1 MTGPCAGSMERRAHP
16 TAHNDAREKEVGHMA
31 YNDDTMI
38 SPNIEALLDRV
49 DSKFTLVTLAS
60 RRARQIN
67 SYFHQLSDGSGS
79 NVPPQV
85 TTSARKPLSI
95 AFEEIGT
102 DKISYDPL
110 SAEELASM
118 EAVPNAD
125 PIVAVVETAAAR
137 PAESDGDE
145 AS

>member
-1 MTGPCAGSMERRAHP
+1 
-16 TAHNDAREKEVGHMA
+16 MA

>member
-1 MTGPCAGSMERRAHP
+1 
-16 TAHNDAREKEVGHMA
+16 MA
-31 YNDDTMI
+31 YDDDTMI
-38 SPNIEALLDRV
+38 NPNVEELLDRV

-95 AFEEIGT
+95 AFEEIDA
-102 DKISYDPL
+102 DKIGWERIDPEERARRE
-110 SAEELASM
+110 AEA
-118 EAVPNAD
+118 EA
-125 PIVAVVETAAAR
+125 EAAA
-137 PAESDGDE
+137 ALELIEGGD
-145 AS
+145 AD

>member
-1 MTGPCAGSMERRAHP
+1 
-16 TAHNDAREKEVGHMA
+16 MA
-31 YNDDTMI
+31 YDDDTMI
-38 SPNIEALLDRV
+38 SPNIETLLDKV

-102 DKISYDPL
+102 DKISYEPL
-110 SAEELASM
+110 SAEELAGM
-118 EAVPNAD
+118 AVVPNVD
-125 PIVAVVETAAAR
+125 PVVAVVA
-137 PAESDGDE
+137 PAPEATRAVADGED

>member
-1 MTGPCAGSMERRAHP
+1 MVH
-16 TAHNDAREKEVGHMA
+16 D
-31 YNDDTMI
+31 DDTMI
-38 SPNIEALLDRV
+38 SPNVEELLERV

-102 DKISYDPL
+102 DKISYDPM
-110 SAEELASM
+110 SAEELAGM
-118 EAVPNAD
+118 TAVPNSD
-125 PIVAVVETAAAR
+125 PPPLTVVVEAAA
-137 PAESDGDE
+137 AEGDSPDDD